1 MLRKLFSKPA
11 SPAAAPVQQ
20 EAPAVQVGANPITKF
35 GDWTYSEH
43 TTTEDIFHCFRLI
56 LGRSPN
62 PEEWPGHGAQAGK
75 PLDAVVASYLNSLE
89 FAQRQEKLA
98 IKRDV
103 SGIQLVSIGGLS
115 MFVDPEDLDLGMP
128 LIHGEY
134 EPHVTKVFKDH
145 VQAGMG
151 VLDIGANIGYFSMI
165 AASLAGETG
174 VVYAVEP
181 NTNNV
186 KFIELS
192 KRENGF
198 NNIKIIN
205 SAAGEDFDILSLNSS
220 YSNGTT
226 AHLSEDQQ
234 TLMKSTVVACMP
246 LDNLIPADRKIDF
259 IKIDIEGFEY
269 RALLGARR
277 LLEKWRPVIVSEFSP
292 DFMPLTGGNDGPT
305 YLRFLFDLGYT
316 AAIIQKNGEL
326 FEAGNDV
333 AKVMDYYKDM
343 GVDHIDILFK
353 HTAVPA

>member
-11 SPAAAPVQQ
+11 PLTIAESQQ
-20 EAPAVQVGANPITKF
+20 EAQTVHVGANPIKKF
-35 GDWTYSEH
+35 GDWAYSGH

-62 PEEWPGHGAQAGK
+62 PEEWPGHSAQTGK
-75 PLDAVVASYLNSLE
+75 SLDAVVASYLNSLE
-89 FAQRQEKLA
+89 FAQRQEKLTV
-98 IKRDV
+98 KRDV
-103 SGIQLVSIGGLS
+103 SRIQQVSVAGLR
-115 MFVDPEDLDLGMP
+115 MFVDPEDLDLGLP
-128 LIHGEY
+128 LMHGEY
-134 EPHVTKVFKDH
+134 EPHVTRIFKDH

-151 VLDIGANIGYFSMI
+151 VLDIGANIGYYSMI
-165 AASLAGETG
+165 AASLVSDTG

-192 KRENGF
+192 KRENDF
-198 NNIKIIN
+198 KNIKIIN

-226 AHLSEDQQ
+226 AHLSANQQ

-246 LDNLIPADRKIDF
+246 LDNLIPAERKIDL

-269 RALLGARR
+269 RALLGAKR
-277 LLEKWRPVIVSEFSP
+277 LLSNWHPIIISEFSP

-316 AAIIQKNGEL
+316 ASVIQKNGEL
-326 FEAGNDV
+326 LETGNDV
-333 AKVMDYYKDM
+333 DKVMRFYKDF
-343 GVDHIDILFK
+343 GEDHIDLLFK
-353 HTAVPA
+353 HTTIA

>member
-1 MLRKLFSKPA
+1 MFRKFFSKPA
-11 SPAAAPVQQ
+11 PLALVESQQ
-20 EAPAVQVGANPITKF
+20 EVPALPVGANPITKF
-35 GDWTYSEH
+35 GDWTYGEH

-56 LGRSPN
+56 LGRAPN

-75 PLDAVVASYLNSLE
+75 SLDTVVASYLNSLE

-98 IKRDV
+98 IRRDV
-103 SGIQLVSIGGLS
+103 SGIQQVSVGGLP
-115 MFVDPEDLDLGMP
+115 MFVDPEDLDLGLP

-134 EPHVTKVFKDH
+134 EPHVTKIFKQH
-145 VQAGMG
+145 VQTGMG
-151 VLDIGANIGYFSMI
+151 VLDIGANIGYFSII
-165 AASLAGETG
+165 AASLVGKSG

-192 KRENGF
+192 KRENDF
-198 NNIKIIN
+198 RNIKIIN

-246 LDNLIPADRKIDF
+246 LDNLIPADRKIDL

-277 LLEKWRPVIVSEFSP
+277 LLSNWHPIIISEFSP

-316 AAIIQKNGEL
+316 AAVIQKNGEL

-333 AKVMDYYKDM
+333 TKVMHYYKDF
-343 GVDHIDILFK
+343 GEDHIDILFR
-353 HTAVPA
+353 HTATT